1 MAEPAFRSWLPAAE
15 KRRFLAAGGSTTVF
29 AYVLYAG
36 LLHLEMAPVRA
47 YLAAYLAGIVWSYL
61 VNSWWVFKT
70 PLTLGRFIRF
80 PVVYLVQAAGSFVL
94 FHLLHN
100 MLHLH
105 ALVVPILITIV
116 MVPLTYVVS
125 RLVLV
130 GRQHRS

>member
-15 KRRFLAAGGSTTVF
+15 KLRFLAAGGSTTVF
-29 AYVLYAG
+29 SYVLYAG
-36 LLHLEMAPVRA
+36 LLYLEMAPVRA

-94 FHLLHN
+94 FHFLHS

-116 MVPLTYVVS
+116 MVPLTYVLS

-130 GRQHRS
+130 GRQQRS